1 MSLQDR
7 SAASPTCRTLG
18 DRVAERRRRLFVGR
32 TAEIELFRAALHA
45 DDPPFSVLFL
55 HGPGG
60 IGKSRL
66 LDRLAE
72 YAEQAGVRVVRTDGG
87 SLGTAPEGFAQVAA
101 QIDVARA
108 TPPVEDGAAQ
118 RVVLVI
124 DALGRSDAL
133 DGRIRDELI
142 AALPDDGI
150 AVVASRSTPG
160 DGWNDLAWRERL
172 RSVALRGLDAGESR
186 ELLLRSGLREHEVA
200 EPAAL
205 AHGHPLALC
214 LLAEIV
220 RDRGPAAVRADGLL
234 DADLVTVLLRRFLDT
249 VPEAR
254 YRHALEVCA
263 LAWVTTEPLLRWV
276 LEVEDAHDVFTWLR
290 ELSFVDAAP
299 GGLRPHDLA
308 RDVLDG
314 DLRWRSP
321 EEYRRVFRRVR
332 SYVHRSFDA
341 PDPRQQWR
349 ALFDVKFIFRNLP
362 GVSSPVDWASWG
374 TLQPEPAVADDR
386 AAICRLVEAFEGV
399 ESAELARHWLD
410 RQPEAFIVLRDRGSA
425 LRGFLGLLDLTKATE
440 ADIAEDPVGRGR
452 VATRHPGL
460 AGARGRDRHPDPVRR
475 RPRVSPGALADRE
488 RHCPW
493 SRCGATCRCGR
504 LAFDFLTLAE
514 PDAWNDY
521 FALAGLPRVAGA
533 DVVVG
538 AHRFGLFCHDFRAVP
553 VASMIESWEERAL
566 AQDFRRPA
574 PGPPTPVVASKTEFA
589 NEVRQ
594 AMRDLRRP
602 DLLARSALLRTRL
615 VQERAAPDPPDGR
628 CVARLLTTAAA
639 TLRDDPRD
647 DKLWHAVRRTYLE
660 PAGTQES
667 AAASLGLPFSTYRR
681 HLSRGMARIVDW
693 CWEREVHGWP
703 APSVSS
709 TEHR

>member
-18 DRVAERRRRLFVGR
+18 ERVAERRRRLFVGR

-72 YAEQAGVRVVRTDGG
+72 YAEQAGARVVRTDGG

-142 AALPDDGI
+142 AALPDDGM

-200 EPAAL
+200 EPAGL

-386 AAICRLVEAFEGV
+386 AAICGLVEAFEGV

-410 RQPEAFIVLRDRGSA
+410 RQPEAFVVLRDRGSA

-440 ADIAEDPVGRGR
+440 ADIAEDPVAGAAWRH
-452 VATRHPGL
+452 ATR
-460 AGARGRDRHPDPVRR
+460 ASPVRAGEIVTQTRFAVDRVCHQGPSPTVNAIAVVTLR
-475 RPRVSPGALADRE
+475 RYLQMRS
-488 RHCPW
+488 
-493 SRCGATCRCGR
+493 

-553 VASMIESWEERAL
+553 VTSMIESWEERAL

-615 VQERAAPDPPDGR
+615 VQERAAPDTPDGR

-703 APSVSS
+703 HALG
-709 TEHR
+709 EQH